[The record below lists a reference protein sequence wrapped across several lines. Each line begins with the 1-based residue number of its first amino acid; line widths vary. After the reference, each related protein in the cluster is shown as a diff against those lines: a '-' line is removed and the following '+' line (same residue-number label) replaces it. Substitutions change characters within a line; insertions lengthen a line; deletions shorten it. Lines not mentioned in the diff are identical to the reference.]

1 MITTIDTLAA
11 AIILGAAM
19 PVTVTISR
27 RNEHGEY
34 RVKIAGRPE
43 ADYFTDDLQDARGTA
58 HEIASQWYD
67 GGIVQDRTRRIDA
80 VDTAYAPRAERF
92 GSMYTNR
99 YE

>member
-1 MITTIDTLAA
+1 
-11 AIILGAAM
+11 M
-19 PVTVTISR
+19 PVTVTIAR
-27 RNEHGEY
+27 FDGEY
-34 RVKIAGRPE
+34 RVRIKGRPE

-99 YE
+99 SE